1 MKKHLALAVALAIAP
16 FAASADGL
24 DYTYVEG
31 GYANVE
37 IDTGDALVGDLD
49 FDGVQIRGSAAIS
62 ESFYL
67 LGGYGNVSNDD
78 YSMDVDFSELQF
90 GLGYRH
96 GLSDRA
102 DLVTEVSYLR
112 QEIDFDGF
120 GSEDASGGRV
130 SVGVRGLLAD
140 NFEGYVKGSYTDGGD
155 FDGDFSGTIGAQF
168 KFTPVWGVVGEIEAG
183 DDVSKSLVGVR
194 ASF

>member
-37 IDTGDALVGDLD
+37 IDTGDAFAGDVE
-49 FDGVQIRGSAAIS
+49 FDGFQIRGSAAVS

-67 LGGYGNVSNDD
+67 LGGYGNVSNDEFGGD
-78 YSMDVDFSELQF
+78 IDFSELQF

-96 GLSDRA
+96 GLSERA

-112 QEIDFDGF
+112 QEIEADGF
-120 GSEDASGGRV
+120 GSDDAAGGRV
-130 SVGVRGLLAD
+130 SVGLRGLLAD

-155 FDGDFSGTIGAQF
+155 FDGDFSGTVGAQF
-168 KFTPVWGVVGEIEAG
+168 RFTPVWGVVGEIEAG
-183 DDVSKSLVGVR
+183 DDVTKALVGVR

>member
-24 DYTYVEG
+24 DYTYIEG

-37 IDTGDALVGDLD
+37 IDTGDAFAGDVE

-67 LGGYGNVSNDD
+67 LGGYGNVTNDD
-78 YSMDVDFSELQF
+78 FGADIDFNELQF

-96 GLSDRA
+96 GLSERA

-112 QEIDFDGF
+112 QEVDFPG
-120 GSEDASGGRV
+120 GSEDTSGGRV

-183 DDVSKSLVGVR
+183 DDVTKYLVGVR

>member
-67 LGGYGNVSNDD
+67 LGGYGSVSNDD
-78 YSMDVDFSELQF
+78 YSMDVDFTELQF

-102 DLVTEVSYLR
+102 DLITEVSYLR

-130 SVGVRGLLAD
+130 SVGLRGLLAD

-183 DDVSKSLVGVR
+183 DDVSKTLVGVR

>member
-67 LGGYGNVSNDD
+67 LGGYGSVSNDD
-78 YSMDVDFSELQF
+78 YSMDVDFTELQF

-102 DLVTEVSYLR
+102 DLITEVSYLR

-130 SVGVRGLLAD
+130 SVGLRGLLAD

-155 FDGDFSGTIGAQF
+155 FDGDFSGTLGAQF
-168 KFTPVWGVVGEIEAG
+168 KFTPTWGVVGEIEAG
-183 DDVSKSLVGVR
+183 DDVSKTLVGVR

>member
-24 DYTYVEG
+24 DYTYIEG

-37 IDTGDALVGDLD
+37 IDTGDALVGEID
-49 FDGVQIRGSAAIS
+49 FDGFQVRGSAAIS

-155 FDGDFSGTIGAQF
+155 FDGDFSGTLGAQF
-168 KFTPVWGVVGEIEAG
+168 KFTPTWGVVGEIEAG
-183 DDVSKSLVGVR
+183 DDVSKYLVGVR

>member
-37 IDTGDALVGDLD
+37 IDTGDAFAGDVE
-49 FDGVQIRGSAAIS
+49 FDGVQIRGSAAVS

-67 LGGYGNVSNDD
+67 LGGYGSVSNDD
-78 YSMDVDFSELQF
+78 AGVDVDFSELQF

-96 GLSDRA
+96 GLSERA

-112 QEIDFDGF
+112 QEIEADGF
-120 GSEDASGGRV
+120 GSDDAAGGRV
-130 SVGVRGLLAD
+130 SVGLRGLLAD

-155 FDGDFSGTIGAQF
+155 FDGDFSGTVGAQF
-168 KFTPVWGVVGEIEAG
+168 RFTPLWGVVGEIEAG
-183 DDVSKSLVGVR
+183 DDVTKALVGVR

>member
-37 IDTGDALVGDLD
+37 IDTGENTVGKID

-62 ESFYL
+62 EAFYL
-67 LGGYGNVSNDD
+67 LGGYGDVSDD
-78 YSMDVDFSELQF
+78 DFNSGIDFSELQL

-96 GLSDRA
+96 GLSERA

-112 QEIDFDGF
+112 QEFDANGF
-120 GSEDASGGRV
+120 GSSDASGGRV

-183 DDVSKSLVGVR
+183 DDVSKTLVGVR

>member
-1 MKKHLALAVALAIAP
+1 MKKHFALAMLLAAAP
-16 FAASADGL
+16 FAASAGEL
-24 DYTYVEG
+24 NYNYIEG
-31 GYANVE
+31 GYATVE
-37 IDTGDALVGDLD
+37 IDTGDAFVGEVD
-49 FDGVQIRGSAAIS
+49 FDGFQIRGSAAVS

-67 LGGYGNVSNDD
+67 HGGYGNVTNDEAGVD
-78 YSMDVDFSELQF
+78 IDFSEIQI

-102 DLVTEVSYLR
+102 DLITEVSYLT
-112 QEIDFDGF
+112 QEIDVDGL
-120 GSEDASGGRV
+120 GSEDADGGRV

-155 FDGDFSGTIGAQF
+155 FDGDFSGLVGAQF
-168 KFTPVWGVVGEIEAG
+168 KFNQTWGLVGEAEAG
-183 DDVSKSLVGVR
+183 DDVTKLMVGVR

>member
-24 DYTYVEG
+24 DYTYIEG

-102 DLVTEVSYLR
+102 DLITEVSYLR

-130 SVGVRGLLAD
+130 SVGLRGLLAD

-155 FDGDFSGTIGAQF
+155 FDGDFSGTLGAQF

-183 DDVSKSLVGVR
+183 DDVSKTLVGVR

>member
-37 IDTGDALVGDLD
+37 IDTGDAFAGDVE
-49 FDGVQIRGSAAIS
+49 FDGVQIRGSAAVS

-67 LGGYGNVSNDD
+67 LGGYGSVSNDD
-78 YSMDVDFSELQF
+78 AGVDVDFSELQF

-96 GLSDRA
+96 GLSERA

-112 QEIDFDGF
+112 QEIEADGF
-120 GSEDASGGRV
+120 GSDDAAGGRV
-130 SVGVRGLLAD
+130 SVGLRGLLAD

-155 FDGDFSGTIGAQF
+155 FDGDFSGTVGAQF
-168 KFTPVWGVVGEIEAG
+168 RFTPVWGVVGEIEAG
-183 DDVSKSLVGVR
+183 DDVTKALVGVR